1 MSTIWYS
8 IIKRLYN
15 GPVVVSK
22 AERTKV
28 LKQWTDFFFSSDP
41 PYPGM
46 TYIMLARLLHLLY
59 VFTSNRTQ
67 SEEVCT
73 QTIEKE
79 IENLAEKKWYG
90 LHYRKVSLKSWKKAA
105 FWCEK
110 AAFQL

>member
-1 MSTIWYS
+1 MQIGSMAYRGLIFSLKNKDTDESEIMNV
-8 IIKRLYN
+8 IKRLYN

-79 IENLAEKKWYG
+79 IENLAEKK
-90 LHYRKVSLKSWKKAA
+90 
-105 FWCEK
+105 
-110 AAFQL
+110 